1 MTLPF
6 SLLGRGG
13 TVTVVYRANDD
24 PERWGYSV
32 LGLAWPPRLA
42 EGLPVL
48 EARVSSPLEGYAA
61 VMGWIQVVRIHVS
74 EASTSLVAGGWDVAA
89 SATDSRQTSV
99 SHSGATRATRNHW

>member
-1 MTLPF
+1 MEVTFPF
-6 SLLGRGG
+6 SLHGRKG

-32 LGLAWPPRLA
+32 LGLSWPTSLA

-61 VMGWIQVVRIHVS
+61 VMGWIQVVRIRVS
-74 EASTSLVAGGWDVAA
+74 EASPM
-89 SATDSRQTSV
+89 R
-99 SHSGATRATRNHW
+99 